1 MRIIAGQFRHRAL
14 EAPKGPATRPTSGIV
29 REAVFNICQG
39 SVEGVDVLDLYAGSG
54 AMGLEALSRGARSVT
69 MVEND
74 AHALRA
80 IKKNIEALGVQQ
92 QAMVL
97 SGDVFKSLSRIG
109 KRFGMIY
116 ADAPYDAIQGRD
128 KLILEI
134 DKGLL
139 LLPGG
144 DFFLEE
150 ATKAKEPEVVLE
162 RLQLKSCRNYGRSQ
176 LRHYVYEVSS

>member
-14 EAPKGPATRPTSGIV
+14 VAPKGPATRPTSGIV

-39 SVEGVDVLDLYAGSG
+39 TIEDLDVLDLYAGSG

-69 MVEND
+69 MVEKD
-74 AHALRA
+74 LHAIKA
-80 IKKNIEALGVQQ
+80 IKKNIETLGVKQ
-92 QAMVL
+92 QATL
-97 SGDVFKSLSRIG
+97 LAGDVFKTLSRLV
-109 KRFGMIY
+109 KRFGIIY
-116 ADAPYDAIQGRD
+116 ADAPYDDVQGRD
-128 KLILEI
+128 RLLLEI
-134 DKGLL
+134 DKGQL

-162 RLQLKSCRNYGRSQ
+162 RLQLKSCRNYGKSQ
-176 LRHYVYEVSS
+176 LRHYIYGASV